1 MPTPVPSAPTG
12 TADAPRPPQTFSRE
26 DDRKRLTPSSLVALR
41 SLAKAWSLTGPEAAA
56 LLGVSESTWDRV
68 KAGTWKG
75 VLSQDQLMR
84 VSAMVGIFKALHL
97 LFADGMA
104 DRWVRLRNS
113 GPLFGNLSPLEAMAE
128 RGIPG
133 MIEIRQ
139 HLDAL
144 RGGL

>member
-1 MPTPVPSAPTG
+1 MHRAILSQPTA
-12 TADAPRPPQTFSRE
+12 TADAPHPPQTFSRE
-26 DDRKRLTPSSLVALR
+26 DDRARLTPSSLIALR
-41 SLAKAWSLTGPEAAA
+41 SLARAWSLTGPEAAT

-68 KAGTWKG
+68 KAGAWKG

-84 VSAMVGIFKALHL
+84 VSTMIGVFKALHL

-133 MIEIRQ
+133 MIEIRR
-139 HLDAL
+139 HVDAL